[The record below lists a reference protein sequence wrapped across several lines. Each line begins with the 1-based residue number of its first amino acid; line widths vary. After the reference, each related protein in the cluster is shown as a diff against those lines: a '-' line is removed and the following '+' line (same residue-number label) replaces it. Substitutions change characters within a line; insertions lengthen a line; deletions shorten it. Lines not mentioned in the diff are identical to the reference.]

1 MMTVSLLHSHDSCLC
16 HRRPHLDKAL
26 SASGPSSPILT
37 TTIIMSNLAA
47 PALRVSAAVADKAS
61 SCEPAVADRV
71 QQSSPLQVQPM
82 ESAGP
87 CIPYDDPVNFSP
99 MTVHLI
105 TNSGRVTTTKQSGI
119 TTLLSVSSLRGES
132 GATFETYAA
141 ILRGAP
147 EKNFLKVCL
156 PCIYDERDFV
166 TFGEVK
172 KYCLIK
178 GSTCFIFLQDTDLAP
193 LYAIPLD
200 EVYAVQED
208 PNHPDPAS
216 ITVSPVPGTNK
227 PRKCVITVMLKYRR
241 DHSQAYQ
248 FTFDT
253 EQDPSLAKRFMD
265 AVEMGNAASKKQ
277 GGVAT
282 QSILRA
288 KVVAKQAAQQ
298 QPNM

>member
-1 MMTVSLLHSHDSCLC
+1 
-16 HRRPHLDKAL
+16 
-26 SASGPSSPILT
+26 
-37 TTIIMSNLAA
+37 MSNLAP
-47 PALRVSAAVADKAS
+47 PALRASAARAEKAPS
-61 SCEPAVADRV
+61 VEPSVADRV
-71 QQSSPLQVQPM
+71 QQSEPVQAQPM
-82 ESAGP
+82 EPAGP
-87 CIPYDDPVNFSP
+87 CIPYDDPANFKP
-99 MTVHLI
+99 TTVHLVTKDGSI
-105 TNSGRVTTTKQSGI
+105 LGTTTQSGI
-119 TTLLSVSSLRGES
+119 STLLSVGSLRGES
-132 GATFETYAA
+132 GVAFESYAA

-166 TFGEVK
+166 AYGEVK

-178 GSTCFIFLQDTDLAP
+178 SSTCFVFLQNTDLAP

-216 ITVSPVPGTNK
+216 ITVSPVPNTNK
-227 PRKCVITVMLKYRR
+227 PRKSVVTIMLKYTR
-241 DHSQAYQ
+241 DDSQAYQ

-253 EQDPSLAKRFMD
+253 EQDVSLAKRFMD
-265 AVEMGNAASKKQ
+265 AVEMGKAAAKKSG

-282 QSILRA
+282 ASILRA
-288 KVVAKQAAQQ
+288 NVVGQKAAKN

>member
-1 MMTVSLLHSHDSCLC
+1 
-16 HRRPHLDKAL
+16 
-26 SASGPSSPILT
+26 
-37 TTIIMSNLAA
+37 MSNLAP
-47 PALRVSAAVADKAS
+47 PALRVSAAVAEKAP
-61 SCEPAVADRV
+61 SCEPAVADSV
-71 QQSSPLQVQPM
+71 QQSPPVQAQPM
-82 ESAGP
+82 EPAGP
-87 CIPYDDPVNFSP
+87 CIPYDDPANFLP
-99 MTVHLI
+99 TTVHLI
-105 TNSGRVTTTKQSGI
+105 KNDGSVITTKNSGI
-119 TTLLSVSSLRGES
+119 TTLLSVASLRGES
-132 GATFETYAA
+132 GAAFESYAA

-178 GSTCFIFLQDTDLAP
+178 GSTCFVFLQDTDLAP

-200 EVYAVQED
+200 EVYPVQED
-208 PNHPDPAS
+208 PHHPDPTS
-216 ITVSPVPGTNK
+216 VTVSPVPNTNK
-227 PRKCVITVMLKYRR
+227 PRKSVVTIMLKYRR
-241 DHSQAYQ
+241 DDSQAYQ

-253 EQDPSLAKRFMD
+253 EQDASLAKRFLD
-265 AVEMGNAASKKQ
+265 AVEMGNAASKKS

-282 QSILRA
+282 ASIVRA